1 MPYEGRDTKR
11 MFPVVKVRTM
21 AIVITATSAV
31 RCLPSGLH
39 TRSLGA
45 GHADLRRAPQPAPLL
60 GWTSRDAKG
69 HLPLHC
75 FFSMGFYNLD
85 EIRMDSQGS
94 ELKARLVSVPI
105 REPDGGHHPT
115 TVGLSDAPPPPPPQR
130 CRCLSWVPD
139 RWLLR
144 DRGRSL
150 TSWGPSSS
158 PFKRRVTRAMK

>member
-1 MPYEGRDTKR
+1 

-115 TVGLSDAPPPPPPQR
+115 TVGLSDAPPPPPPAEVQVSVLGSRPLAAPRQR
-130 CRCLSWVPD
+130 AKPH
-139 RWLLR
+139 LL
-144 DRGRSL
+144 GSL
-150 TSWGPSSS
+150 LFTL
-158 PFKRRVTRAMK
+158 

>member
-115 TVGLSDAPPPPPPQR
+115 TVGLSDAPPPPPPRRGAGVCPGFQTAG
-130 CRCLSWVPD
+130 CSATEGEASPPGVPP
-139 RWLLR
+139 LHPLNAGS
-144 DRGRSL
+144 RGQ
-150 TSWGPSSS
+150 
-158 PFKRRVTRAMK
+158 